1 MHGPGSRKIRR
12 PPQRPHRRCAESL
25 LNGRASGEKQKQKQK
40 HYVKREQHEHK
51 LGKEGPSLLAN
62 TNAESARHLRRQL
75 FEKLPLLR
83 DSNLDLLLCG
93 GEGWGSMSHNEI
105 CTRNRTKTCQSAPET
120 RNLLH
125 LLQGAAGLSR
135 GCPLPPPSHP
145 PNVHLV
151 VSLRKAATGG
161 ALSISAWPTPFR
173 RRHVPSQPLCDARDE
188 RRNLAGRA
196 APLPQVTS
204 SALPGRDDENPVA
217 PVLWGTGWG
226 LFVIFCVSKGRF
238 SGRHGIDRSNRR

>member
-1 MHGPGSRKIRR
+1 MLQWSRCFELFDAPTKIAASPHTTHRLEGPLASVRAPSGKLREKRGGLFLSLSLSLSLSLFLVLSSKQLPPSTRWFEQSVHGPGSRKIRR

-93 GEGWGSMSHNEI
+93 GERWGSMSHNEI

-135 GCPLPPPSHP
+135 GCPLPPHP
-145 PNVHLV
+145 IHQ
-151 VSLRKAATGG
+151 TFT
-161 ALSISAWPTPFR
+161 W
-173 RRHVPSQPLCDARDE
+173 
-188 RRNLAGRA
+188 
-196 APLPQVTS
+196 
-204 SALPGRDDENPVA
+204 
-217 PVLWGTGWG
+217 W
-226 LFVIFCVSKGRF
+226 
-238 SGRHGIDRSNRR
+238 